1 MEQNYFI
8 TSSESNHYYSNPI
21 SAFQKTILDIVK
33 NPESFDVSTVFS
45 KTQNYVKNVI
55 EHRRSGETPDTYKV
69 RVFAEL
75 LTRSKHDNPSTGTST
90 EQDLHLH
97 DLVLYAREA
106 AESGY
111 LEKAR
116 RLYLRLIILTESVDP
131 AYWILYGAFC
141 ARDGDLDAALVCARR
156 AVALDGHDRFSL
168 FAHAAALMTANTDH
182 YDELETLLDSLA
194 SAHPR
199 FSEGHSLAAIHYHRM
214 VMRNRADRS
223 LSLAMRFADDGRDDE
238 PDDGADRVL
247 RIGLAA
253 VWEPITGG
261 GDVDPAVKCAV
272 LLCRLELVDLAA
284 TCLRCFAATRAD
296 PYHYMMA
303 VTHYRREEY
312 QASADHLDS
321 MVCRRSS
328 HDGDGGLWTLLAAHV
343 DYGAGH
349 LREAMIRYIELSLV
363 PDQAR
368 YGLAYSRVAGHF
380 AATRRY
386 AEAADAYHRAC
397 AAIPVPALMIKLATC
412 LVALDRYAEA
422 ERLLVSAVAADG
434 TYEGDGWHQLAML
447 YAITGNAEM
456 ADVCRRRVAE
466 LGTSPRS
473 LAENSPDFRK
483 CHTL

>member
-8 TSSESNHYYSNPI
+8 PSSESDHYYSNPI
-21 SAFQKTILDIVK
+21 SAFRKTILDIVEEPD
-33 NPESFDVSTVFS
+33 NFDVSTVFS
-45 KTQNYVKNVI
+45 KTQNYVKSVI
-55 EHRRSGETPDTYKV
+55 EHRRSDETPDAYKV

-75 LTRSKHDNPSTGTST
+75 LARSIHDNPSTRQST
-90 EQDLHLH
+90 EQADHHLH

-106 AESGY
+106 AESGH

-116 RLYLRLIILTESVDP
+116 RLYLRLIVITGSADP
-131 AYWILYGAFC
+131 AYWVLYGAFC

-156 AVALDGHDRFSL
+156 AVALDGRDRFSL
-168 FAHAAALMTANTDH
+168 FAYAAALMAANTDH

-199 FSEGHSLAAIHYHRM
+199 FSEGHSLAAVHYHRM
-214 VMRNRADRS
+214 DMRNRADRS
-223 LSLAMRFADDGRDDE
+223 LSLAMRFANDSRDDE

-247 RIGLAA
+247 RIGLAT
-253 VWEPITGG
+253 VWKPVTGGG

-272 LLCRLELVDLAA
+272 LLCRLEHVDLAA

-303 VTHYRREEY
+303 VTHYRRGEY
-312 QASADHLDS
+312 QASVDHLNS
-321 MVCRRSS
+321 MACRRSAD
-328 HDGDGGLWTLLAAHV
+328 DGDGGLWTLLAAHV

-349 LREAMIRYIELSLV
+349 YREAVTRYIGLSLV
-363 PDQAR
+363 PHQAR
-368 YGLAYSRVAGHF
+368 YGLAYSRMAGHF

-397 AAIPVPALMIKLATC
+397 TAIPVPALMTKLATC

-422 ERLLVSAVAADG
+422 ERLLVSVVAADG
-434 TYEGDGWHQLAML
+434 NDDGDAWHQLAML
-447 YAITGNAEM
+447 YAITGCIEM
-456 ADVCRRRVAE
+456 ADVCRRRAAE
-466 LGTSPRS
+466 LGHES
-473 LAENSPDFRK
+473 EIFGRK
-483 CHTL
+483 LIATV